1 MSDKNGVL
9 NDRNLFIVLAV
20 LFVILGVGYFLSLG
34 PLKQPEIDI
43 DVTEVEKAY
52 NAESNETEDDAAEI
66 AVDDSNYVESE
77 AETAAISNTT
87 EAPFDMALAKRER
100 ILGDSSAPI
109 KVTEHSSFSCGH
121 CGNFH
126 RETFDIF
133 KENYIDTGKAY
144 LVFSDFPLNAPA
156 LHASMAARCVAE
168 DQYFDFVKM
177 LFERQD
183 DWATQP
189 NYLNILEGYAADYGL
204 DKPAFVAC
212 VQNEELRETLMSRI
226 RATQQQYNISSTP
239 SFVVN
244 NQEVIAGAFPW
255 PGFGEAI
262 EAALVR
268 IEESQ
273 SNAAP
278 GDVTAPGNETD
289 GAQ

>member
-34 PLKQPEIDI
+34 PVKQPEIDI

-52 NAESNETEDDAAEI
+52 NAEAVEGEEAPEEGAMTEDGTASATATI
-66 AVDDSNYVESE
+66 
-77 AETAAISNTT
+77 TAAADT
-87 EAPFDMALAKRER
+87 PFDMALAKQER

-126 RETFDIF
+126 RETFAAF

-156 LHASMAARCVAE
+156 LHASMASRCVPE
-168 DQYFDFVKM
+168 DQYFDFVTM
-177 LFERQD
+177 LFDRQD

-204 DKPAFVAC
+204 DKEAFVAC
-212 VQNEELRETLMSRI
+212 VQNDELRETLMNRI
-226 RATQQQYNISSTP
+226 RGVQQQYNISSTP
-239 SFVVN
+239 SFVIN
-244 NQEVIAGAFPW
+244 NQEVIGGAFPW

-262 EAALVR
+262 EAALAN
-268 IEESQ
+268 IEAAQNPE
-273 SNAAP
+273 AP
-278 GDVTAPGNETD
+278 GDVVAPENETD